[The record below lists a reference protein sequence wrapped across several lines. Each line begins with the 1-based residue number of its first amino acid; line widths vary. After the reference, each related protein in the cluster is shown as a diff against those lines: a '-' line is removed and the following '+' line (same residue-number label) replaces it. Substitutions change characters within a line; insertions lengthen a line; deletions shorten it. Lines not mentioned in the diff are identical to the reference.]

1 MMMAIRPSVLVVL
14 LLLGVLSFKRVG
26 AQISA
31 PAPAFPPPAAVLP
44 PSPALLTPTTLP
56 STPKPSTPLLAP
68 RLAPKPSPKRA
79 PRPAP
84 PAKGPA
90 TSQGLNSVSSTAST
104 VYDFTW
110 SNLALFSAF
119 MLVLA

>member
-14 LLLGVLSFKRVG
+14 LLLGVLSTKRVG

-44 PSPALLTPTTLP
+44 PPPALLTPPALP
-56 STPKPSTPLLAP
+56 SPPKPSAPLPAP

-79 PRPAP
+79 PRPPP

-90 TSQGLNSVSSTAST
+90 TSQGL
-104 VYDFTW
+104 W
-110 SNLALFSAF
+110 MFSEHY
-119 MLVLA
+119 